1 MKRILYVLLCAVLC
15 LTGCNKSQNTDQA
28 AAARQPAAF
37 SGAEQAADGET
48 TAAVSV
54 QMLDYNKDLTKAV
67 KDDDYRTTYEIFV
80 YSFCDSNGDGIGDLN
95 GIRSKLDYIQDLG
108 FDAIWL
114 TPVHPSSTYHK
125 YDVDDY
131 YAIDP
136 AFGTMEDYEALLAE
150 CHKRGIRVYMDLVL
164 NHTSDDN
171 AWFKAAVDYLHELP
185 SGWEPD
191 TSYCKYYD
199 YYNFTRQ
206 PADGY
211 APVEG
216 TEWYYEA
223 RFWSEMPDLNLS
235 SEAVRGEIRSI
246 LEYWLGKGV
255 DGFRLDAVTYYING
269 NPDAN
274 VEFLRFLTEAGRSIK
289 ADCYFVG
296 EAWTG
301 RNEIAKLYESGIDS
315 LFDFP
320 FSGNEGFIANIVRG
334 NYKASDYVK
343 GMLLAQEAF
352 SAANPDYVDAPFY
365 TNHDMARSAGY
376 YGADEGPVTKMAY
389 AMSLFMSGNSFVY
402 YGEEIGMKG
411 AGKDENK
418 RVPMYWSDDP
428 KDPDMCAGP
437 PDMDEMPMKF
447 APAKAQREDGL
458 SLWTWFREVIRVRN
472 AFPAIARGRTEG
484 ADSISDDN
492 VAAFFRRYA
501 ESGADGGSAAAGA
514 SEGDLLIVMNLRGE
528 AAVKELAGVGDGLFL
543 FFFGHAGKGLIH
555 QTDIGR
561 NDAGSDDADH
571 AALGRGQIFHGEIS
585 SPCGKELFQFLFG
598 SPDREPFID
607 HSYVLGSGKSRAE
620 TVILEYDTDI

>member
-28 AAARQPAAF
+28 AAAGQPAAF

-150 CHKRGIRVYMDLVL
+150 CHERGIRVYMDLVL

-501 ESGADGGSAAAGA
+501 ESGADGGSGRSIGRRPADRDEPARRGG
-514 SEGDLLIVMNLRGE
+514 SEG
-528 AAVKELAGVGDGLFL
+528 AG
-543 FFFGHAGKGLIH
+543 
-555 QTDIGR
+555 
-561 NDAGSDDADH
+561 GSWRWTYS
-571 AALGRGQIFHGEIS
+571 G
-585 SPCGKELFQFLFG
+585 G
-598 SPDREPFID
+598 SPEHQRRE
-607 HSYVLGSGKSRAE
+607 HYV
-620 TVILEYDTDI
+620 